1 MFKDLGIKG
10 RVLLLTLLPTSLL
23 AMVLGGY
30 FTWVQ
35 LSDMRAQLIERGQ
48 LIAEQLAPLAA
59 TALARKDTAVLNRIA
74 NEALDQPDVRAVTF
88 LDARQ
93 ERLAHA
99 GPSMLTVA
107 PAGDASHLSMSTEL
121 DTTHFLLPVL
131 GRHHSLSGA
140 TEPDD
145 ERVLGW
151 VELEL
156 SHHGT
161 LLRGY
166 RSLFTSLLL
175 IAAGLGVT
183 ALLALRMSRAIN
195 APLELISQ
203 GVAQLKEGR
212 METRLPPMGSNELD
226 ELASGINRMAE
237 TLQSAQEEMQHNID
251 QATEDV
257 RQNLETIEIQNIEL
271 DLARKE
277 ALEASRIK
285 SEFLANMS
293 HEIRTPLNGILG
305 FTNLL
310 QKSELSPRQQ
320 DYLTTIQ
327 KSAESLLGIINEI
340 LDFSK
345 IEAGKLVLENLPF
358 NLRDLIQDALTMLAP
373 AAHEK
378 QLELVSL
385 VYRDTPI
392 QLQGDPQ
399 RLKQILTNLVGN
411 AIKFTQ
417 GGTVAVRAMLEDES
431 DDRAQL
437 RISVQDTGI
446 GLSEEDQQALFKAF
460 SQADNSLS
468 RQAGG
473 TGLGLVISKRLIE
486 QMGGEIGVDSTPGEG
501 AEFWISL
508 SLPKSRDDNEEPGAS
523 WAAGQRVALLEPQEL
538 TRRSLHHQLTDFGLE
553 VSEFADLDS
562 LQESLR
568 NPPPGQLPI
577 SLAVLGVSAAIHP
590 PEELS
595 QSFWEFER
603 LGCKTL
609 VLCPTTE
616 QAQYHATLP
625 DEQVEAKPA
634 CTRKLQRKLQEL
646 LQVRPTRSDK
656 PHAMVSGRPPRLLCV
671 DDNPANL
678 LLVQTLLSDLGA
690 QVTAVD
696 SGYAALEVV
705 QRERF
710 DLVFMDVQM
719 PGMDG
724 RQATEAIRRWEAERE
739 VSPVPVIALTA
750 HALSNEKRAL
760 LQAGMDD
767 YLTKPIDEQQL
778 AQVVLKWT
786 GLSLGQSLAS
796 MSRAPQLG
804 QLSVLDPEEGLRLA
818 AGKADLA
825 ADMLAMLLAS
835 ERYPLYLP
843 LTVRSLARSLGI
855 QPTPTQRELLQ
866 QQSDLH
872 YPLRPLEI
880 SAPANPLN
888 IVWIV
893 AESLRGDM
901 LDPRYMPRLWDFSN
915 RAIRLDNHYSSGNLT
930 QMGVF
935 GMFYGLHG
943 GYWDAV
949 LKAGQPPVL
958 MEVLRQQNYQFRIN
972 AAQRFSY
979 PPFDRSVFV
988 NLRPQDLHVLD
999 SPEPAWQRDA
1009 RNTDDL
1015 LRFVDRR
1022 LPDRPFFACL
1032 FLESSHANYSF
1043 RDETAKIRPYLVN
1056 FNYLTTDFQAQMPL
1070 IKNRYLNAVREVDTQ
1085 IGRLLQHLEN
1095 QHLLENTAVVVLG
1108 DHGEEFMER
1117 SRWGHNTE
1125 FNRYQTGTVAVLSI
1139 PGQAPRAVRSITSH
1153 IDLPATLL
1161 PLLGVRNPPR
1171 DYSLGQDLLA
1181 ADYHRDYAV
1190 SADTTRIAYLGEGF
1204 KVSFP
1209 LRGADRHHGPVS
1221 DGDDR
1226 PLDVEQQEAIRGPL
1240 RAARLELLQD
1250 LGRFSALPV
1259 GEEPSPRSLATSLT
1273 P

>member
-1 MFKDLGIKG
+1 
-10 RVLLLTLLPTSLL
+10 
-23 AMVLGGY
+23 
-30 FTWVQ
+30 
-35 LSDMRAQLIERGQ
+35 
-48 LIAEQLAPLAA
+48 
-59 TALARKDTAVLNRIA
+59 
-74 NEALDQPDVRAVTF
+74 
-88 LDARQ
+88 
-93 ERLAHA
+93 
-99 GPSMLTVA
+99 
-107 PAGDASHLSMSTEL
+107 
-121 DTTHFLLPVL
+121 
-131 GRHHSLSGA
+131 
-140 TEPDD
+140 
-145 ERVLGW
+145 
-151 VELEL
+151 
-156 SHHGT
+156 
-161 LLRGY
+161 
-166 RSLFTSLLL
+166 
-175 IAAGLGVT
+175 
-183 ALLALRMSRAIN
+183 
-195 APLELISQ
+195 
-203 GVAQLKEGR
+203 
-212 METRLPPMGSNELD
+212 
-226 ELASGINRMAE
+226 
-237 TLQSAQEEMQHNID
+237 
-251 QATEDV
+251 
-257 RQNLETIEIQNIEL
+257 
-271 DLARKE
+271 
-277 ALEASRIK
+277 
-285 SEFLANMS
+285 
-293 HEIRTPLNGILG
+293 
-305 FTNLL
+305 
-310 QKSELSPRQQ
+310 
-320 DYLTTIQ
+320 
-327 KSAESLLGIINEI
+327 
-340 LDFSK
+340 
-345 IEAGKLVLENLPF
+345 F

-835 ERYPLYLP
+835 
-843 LTVRSLARSLGI
+843 
-855 QPTPTQRELLQ
+855 
-866 QQSDLH
+866 
-872 YPLRPLEI
+872 
-880 SAPANPLN
+880 
-888 IVWIV
+888 
-893 AESLRGDM
+893 
-901 LDPRYMPRLWDFSN
+901 
-915 RAIRLDNHYSSGNLT
+915 
-930 QMGVF
+930 
-935 GMFYGLHG
+935 
-943 GYWDAV
+943 
-949 LKAGQPPVL
+949 
-958 MEVLRQQNYQFRIN
+958 
-972 AAQRFSY
+972 
-979 PPFDRSVFV
+979 
-988 NLRPQDLHVLD
+988 
-999 SPEPAWQRDA
+999 
-1009 RNTDDL
+1009 
-1015 LRFVDRR
+1015 
-1022 LPDRPFFACL
+1022 
-1032 FLESSHANYSF
+1032 
-1043 RDETAKIRPYLVN
+1043 
-1056 FNYLTTDFQAQMPL
+1056 
-1070 IKNRYLNAVREVDTQ
+1070 
-1085 IGRLLQHLEN
+1085 
-1095 QHLLENTAVVVLG
+1095 
-1108 DHGEEFMER
+1108 
-1117 SRWGHNTE
+1117 
-1125 FNRYQTGTVAVLSI
+1125 
-1139 PGQAPRAVRSITSH
+1139 
-1153 IDLPATLL
+1153 
-1161 PLLGVRNPPR
+1161 
-1171 DYSLGQDLLA
+1171 LA
-1181 ADYHRDYAV
+1181 ADRQAIRQARDN
-1190 SADTTRIAYLGEGF
+1190 
-1204 KVSFP
+1204 
-1209 LRGADRHHGPVS
+1209 
-1221 DGDDR
+1221 DDR
-1226 PLDVEQQEAIRGPL
+1226 TALLERVHRLHGATRYCGVPQL
-1240 RAARLELLQD
+1240 RAACQTSETLLKQNDPAAAAALDELDKAIEALAD
-1250 LGRFSALPV
+1250 TASATTHL
-1259 GEEPSPRSLATSLT
+1259 SSTSLDSSEL
-1273 P
+1273 

>member
-486 QMGGEIGVDSTPGEG
+486 QMGGEIG
-501 AEFWISL
+501 
-508 SLPKSRDDNEEPGAS
+508 
-523 WAAGQRVALLEPQEL
+523 
-538 TRRSLHHQLTDFGLE
+538 
-553 VSEFADLDS
+553 
-562 LQESLR
+562 
-568 NPPPGQLPI
+568 
-577 SLAVLGVSAAIHP
+577 
-590 PEELS
+590 
-595 QSFWEFER
+595 
-603 LGCKTL
+603 
-609 VLCPTTE
+609 
-616 QAQYHATLP
+616 
-625 DEQVEAKPA
+625 
-634 CTRKLQRKLQEL
+634 
-646 LQVRPTRSDK
+646 
-656 PHAMVSGRPPRLLCV
+656 
-671 DDNPANL
+671 
-678 LLVQTLLSDLGA
+678 A

-835 ERYPLYLP
+835 
-843 LTVRSLARSLGI
+843 
-855 QPTPTQRELLQ
+855 
-866 QQSDLH
+866 
-872 YPLRPLEI
+872 
-880 SAPANPLN
+880 
-888 IVWIV
+888 
-893 AESLRGDM
+893 
-901 LDPRYMPRLWDFSN
+901 
-915 RAIRLDNHYSSGNLT
+915 
-930 QMGVF
+930 
-935 GMFYGLHG
+935 
-943 GYWDAV
+943 
-949 LKAGQPPVL
+949 
-958 MEVLRQQNYQFRIN
+958 
-972 AAQRFSY
+972 
-979 PPFDRSVFV
+979 
-988 NLRPQDLHVLD
+988 
-999 SPEPAWQRDA
+999 
-1009 RNTDDL
+1009 
-1015 LRFVDRR
+1015 
-1022 LPDRPFFACL
+1022 
-1032 FLESSHANYSF
+1032 
-1043 RDETAKIRPYLVN
+1043 
-1056 FNYLTTDFQAQMPL
+1056 
-1070 IKNRYLNAVREVDTQ
+1070 
-1085 IGRLLQHLEN
+1085 
-1095 QHLLENTAVVVLG
+1095 
-1108 DHGEEFMER
+1108 
-1117 SRWGHNTE
+1117 
-1125 FNRYQTGTVAVLSI
+1125 
-1139 PGQAPRAVRSITSH
+1139 
-1153 IDLPATLL
+1153 
-1161 PLLGVRNPPR
+1161 
-1171 DYSLGQDLLA
+1171 LA
-1181 ADYHRDYAV
+1181 ADRQAIRQARDN
-1190 SADTTRIAYLGEGF
+1190 
-1204 KVSFP
+1204 
-1209 LRGADRHHGPVS
+1209 
-1221 DGDDR
+1221 DDR
-1226 PLDVEQQEAIRGPL
+1226 TALLERVHRLHGATRYCGVPQL
-1240 RAARLELLQD
+1240 RAACQTSETLLKQNDPAAAAALDELDKAIEALAD
-1250 LGRFSALPV
+1250 TASATTHL
-1259 GEEPSPRSLATSLT
+1259 SSTSLDSSEL
-1273 P
+1273 